1 MIKLIYIYVCMFDFF
16 MFGLNYF
23 SICDVFINVINNYNN
38 NFMIFLILNF
48 FLLVLVFVVFVYER

>member
-16 MFGLNYF
+16 MFVLNYF

-38 NFMIFLILNF
+38 NFMIILILNF

>member
-1 MIKLIYIYVCMFDFF
+1 MFDFF

-38 NFMIFLILNF
+38 NFMIILILNF